1 LTFPVP
7 PAIEFLT
14 MIHKKPCR
22 PGLLALSIMAM
33 LMNTPNVPAQDKP
46 AASVPD
52 AGYPQPV
59 ATAKKPALSFDEL
72 ADKAL
77 LAMQQRAAELNV
89 KGVAVVAYSEGD
101 SVKSWSSKMVVVGNL
116 KTGPSKN
123 DPAGANLLA
132 IAYAKAAEMADT
144 LKASG
149 SAGRPPLKGEFGWQG
164 GVVAKGRTGIL
175 IAAFSGGPSA
185 DDVKISQAGL
195 AVLTQS
201 L

>member
-1 LTFPVP
+1 
-7 PAIEFLT
+7 
-14 MIHKKPCR
+14 
-22 PGLLALSIMAM
+22 M

-46 AASVPD
+46 AGSAPD
-52 AGYPQPV
+52 AGKPQPV
-59 ATAKKPALSFDEL
+59 ATSEKPARSFDEL

-77 LAMQQRAAELNV
+77 LAMQQRAAEL
-89 KGVAVVAYSEGD
+89 KATGVAVVAYSEGD

-116 KTGPSKN
+116 KTSPSQN

-132 IAYAKAAEMADT
+132 IAYTKAAEMADT

-164 GVVAKGRTGIL
+164 GVVAKGQTGIL

-185 DDVKISQAGL
+185 DDVKISRAGL
-195 AVLTQS
+195 AVLSQS